1 MLTGRFAPSPSA
13 PLHLGNLRT
22 ALLAWA
28 AARSRGGRFLIRIE
42 DLTTSAGDERTAAV
56 AADQLADLAAVG
68 ITHDGEV
75 VRQSE
80 RRHLYDAAIARL
92 VDAGLTYPCYCT
104 RREIRDAA
112 VAPHGPDPD
121 GAYPGT
127 CRHLSATARH
137 ALERDGRRP
146 ALRLRADGARVTV
159 TDEMVGTLS
168 VVVDDL
174 VLRRA
179 DGEVAYNLA
188 VVVDDA
194 DQGVTQVVRGDD
206 LWETTPRQVL
216 LQQLLDLPTPEY
228 LHVPLVLAADG
239 RRLSKRDGAVTLAD
253 RTELG
258 EDVAEVVGMLA
269 GSAGLAEP
277 GERLDAATVADR
289 FALPRLV
296 RDPWVF
302 RDGRA
307 ARA

>member
-1 MLTGRFAPSPSA
+1 MRV
-13 PLHLGNLRT
+13 
-22 ALLAWA
+22 
-28 AARSRGGRFLIRIE
+28 E
-42 DLTTSAGDERTAAV
+42 DLTTGFDGRV
-56 AADQLADLAAVG
+56 AAEVAAGQLADLDALG
-68 ITHDGEV
+68 LTHDGDV

-80 RRHLYDAAIARL
+80 RRDLYDDAIARL
-92 VDAGLTYPCYCT
+92 VDAGRTYPCFCT
-104 RREIRDAA
+104 RREIREASS
-112 VAPHGPDPD
+112 APHGPHPD

-127 CRHLSATARH
+127 CSTLSRSRVRE
-137 ALERDGRRP
+137 LQREGRRP
-146 ALRLRADGARVTV
+146 ALRLRADRVEV
-159 TDEMVGTLS
+159 TATDVLAGPMIAE
-168 VVVDDL
+168 VDDL

-179 DGEVAYNLA
+179 DGQVAYNLA

-194 DQGVTQVVRGDD
+194 EQGVGQVVRGDD